1 MVETGVDQ
9 SADNGSKHTPPGGS
23 VTVRLR
29 RSDGSLEIAVR
40 DTGPG
45 IEAEHAPFL
54 RSVLSGGQG
63 QGTGVRGT
71 GLGLAIVKGIVEAHG
86 GTVSVDTQPGKGS
99 EFTIRLPLDRP
110 PESHSLN

>member
-1 MVETGVDQ
+1 M
-9 SADNGSKHTPPGGS
+9 
-23 VTVRLR
+23 
-29 RSDGSLEIAVR
+29 
-40 DTGPG
+40 
-45 IEAEHAPFL
+45 PFL
-54 RSVLSGGQG
+54 FDRFYRADKARARESG
-63 QGTGVRGT
+63 GT